1 MGAEYKL
8 DYKGMIETSGLTK
21 IFTIKKSP
29 DITAVQ
35 DLTLS
40 IPEGEVFGFLGPNGA
55 GKTTTIRM
63 LTSLIAPTSGTA
75 RINGYQV
82 GVDDTDIRRSIG
94 ILTES
99 PGLYERLS
107 AYRNLS
113 IYANLYDVAD
123 VDGQISKY
131 LHMLGLWS
139 RRDEPAG
146 SFSKGMRQK
155 LAIARALLHEPKV
168 LFLDEPTSG
177 LDPEAARLVRSF
189 IEDLRGKGRT
199 IFLCTHNLTEA
210 DRLCDRIGIFKSH
223 LIEIDTP
230 ENLREKFYGRR
241 VVFHLRQL
249 DPAWLG
255 QVSALDGVKDVQA
268 VDQKLVVGMEDPETL
283 NPQIIR
289 LLVGAGADI
298 EFVGELRHSLEE
310 IYIQT
315 MQESNEEEVA
325 A

>member
-1 MGAEYKL
+1 
-8 DYKGMIETSGLTK
+8 MIETNGFTK
-21 IFTIKKSP
+21 IFEIKKGA

-75 RINGYQV
+75 WINGYQV
-82 GVDDTDIRRSIG
+82 GVDDTEIRRSIG
-94 ILTES
+94 VLTES

-107 AYRNLS
+107 AFRNLS
-113 IYANLYDVAD
+113 IFAELYDVAD
-123 VDGQISKY
+123 VEGQVSKY

-189 IEDLRGKGRT
+189 IEELRGEGRT

-210 DRLCDRIGIFKSH
+210 DRLCDRIGIFKSR

-249 DPAWLG
+249 DPAWAD
-255 QVSALDGVKDVQA
+255 QVSAIAGVKDVQI
-268 VDQKLVVGMEDPETL
+268 VDQKLVVGMEEPEAL
-283 NPQIIR
+283 NPQIVR
-289 LLVGAGADI
+289 LLVQSGADI

-315 MQESNEEEVA
+315 MQESEEEEA
-325 A
+325 AA

>member
-1 MGAEYKL
+1 
-8 DYKGMIETSGLTK
+8 MIETTGLTK
-21 IFTIKKSP
+21 IFEVKKGA

-35 DLTLS
+35 DLTLF

-63 LTSLIAPTSGTA
+63 LTSLIAPTAGTA
-75 RINGYQV
+75 RVNGYQL
-82 GVDDTDIRRSIG
+82 GVDDTEIRRSIG
-94 ILTES
+94 VLTES

-107 AYRNLS
+107 AFRNLS
-113 IYANLYDVAD
+113 IFADLYDVAD
-123 VDGQISKY
+123 VEGQVSKY

-139 RRDEPAG
+139 RRDESAG

-189 IEDLRGKGRT
+189 IEELRGEGRT

-210 DRLCDRIGIFKSH
+210 DRLCDRIGIFKSR

-249 DPAWLG
+249 DPAWAD
-255 QVSALDGVKDVQA
+255 QVSGIAGVKDVQP
-268 VDQKLVVGMEDPETL
+268 VDQKLVVGLEDPEAL
-283 NPQIIR
+283 NPQIVR
-289 LLVGAGADI
+289 LLVQAGADI

-315 MQESNEEEVA
+315 MQESEEEEA
-325 A
+325 AA

>member
-1 MGAEYKL
+1 
-8 DYKGMIETSGLTK
+8 MIETNGLTK
-21 IFTIKKSP
+21 IFTIKKSA

-40 IPEGEVFGFLGPNGA
+40 IPRGEVFGFLGPNGA

-75 RINGYQV
+75 RINGFQV
-82 GVDDTDIRRSIG
+82 GVDDTDVRRSVG

-107 AYRNLS
+107 AYRNLA
-113 IYANLYDVAD
+113 IFANLYDVED
-123 VDGQISKY
+123 VDEQVSKY

-155 LAIARALLHEPKV
+155 LAIARALLHEPEV

-177 LDPEAARLVRSF
+177 LDPESARLVRSF
-189 IEDLRGKGRT
+189 IEGLRGEGRT

-223 LIEIDTP
+223 LIEVDTP
-230 ENLREKFYGRR
+230 ENLREKLYGRR
-241 VVFHLRQL
+241 VVFHLQEL
-249 DPAWLG
+249 DPAWVD
-255 QVSALDGVKDVQA
+255 QVRGLAGVKDAQA
-268 VDQKLVVGMEDPETL
+268 VDQKLVVGMENPEEL

-298 EFVGELRHSLEE
+298 KFVGELRHSLED

-315 MQESNEEEVA
+315 MQESEEEEVA

>member
-1 MGAEYKL
+1 
-8 DYKGMIETSGLTK
+8 MIETSGLTK
-21 IFTIKKSP
+21 IFNIKKSP

-63 LTSLIAPTSGTA
+63 LTSLIAPTTGTA

-82 GVDDTDIRRSIG
+82 GVDDTEVRRSIG

-107 AYRNLS
+107 ASRNLS
-113 IYANLYDVAD
+113 IYANLYDVTD
-123 VDGQISKY
+123 VDTQISKY

-189 IEDLRGKGRT
+189 IEDLRGEGRT

-210 DRLCDRIGIFKSH
+210 DRLCDRIGIFKSR

-249 DPAWLG
+249 DPAWVGL
-255 QVSALDGVKDVQA
+255 VEALDGVKDVQIA
-268 VDQKLVVGMEDPETL
+268 DQKLVVGMEDPEIL

-289 LLVGAGADI
+289 LLVQAGADI
-298 EFVGELRHSLEE
+298 AFVGELRHSLEE

>member
-1 MGAEYKL
+1 
-8 DYKGMIETSGLTK
+8 MIETNGLTK
-21 IFTIKKSP
+21 TFKIKKSE

-35 DLTLS
+35 ALTLA
-40 IPEGEVFGFLGPNGA
+40 IPKGEVFGFLGPNGA

-75 RINGYQV
+75 RINGFQV
-82 GVDDTDIRRSIG
+82 GVDDTEVRRSVG

-113 IYANLYDVAD
+113 IYANLYDVED
-123 VDGQISKY
+123 VDAQVSKY

-177 LDPEAARLVRSF
+177 LDPEASRLVRSF
-189 IEDLRGKGRT
+189 IEGLRGEGRT

-223 LIEIDTP
+223 LIEVDTP

-249 DPAWLG
+249 NPAWVE
-255 QVSALDGVKDVQA
+255 QVRGLAGVKDAQI
-268 VDQKLVVGMEDPETL
+268 VDQKLVVGLEDPELL

-298 EFVGELRHSLEE
+298 EFVGELRHSLED

-315 MQESNEEEVA
+315 MQESEEEEVSA
-325 A
+325 